1 MFASDSAFRSQA
13 CEEFAVRGETLLFG
27 GEAQGLILLADHLA
41 HVADAARA
49 LSLRAACTED
59 FGRASGASVDGGADF
74 ALADAVAIADVQG
87 TPTSDL
93 RLDM

>member
-41 HVADAARA
+41 HVADATRA
-49 LSLRAACTED
+49 LGLRAACTKD
-59 FGRASGASVDGGADF
+59 LGRAGGASVDGGADF
-74 ALADAVAIADVQG
+74 ALADPVTVTDVQDG
-87 TPTSDL
+87 LLPTRSH
-93 RLDM
+93 M